1 MSRETGDAPFLPY
14 GRQTLDDEDLAA
26 VREVLGSD
34 WLTTGPKVDAFE
46 EALAEIAG
54 TRHAVAVSNGTA
66 ALHAAMFALD
76 IGPADEVIVPAITF
90 AASANCVI
98 YQGGRPVF
106 ADVEADSLLID
117 PADVERKI
125 TPATRAI
132 VAVDYAGQPC
142 DYDRLEALAETHG
155 LDLVC
160 DACHALG
167 GGYHGRSVGSLGRL
181 STFSFHPVKPVTTAE
196 GGAITTDDDAL
207 AQRLRIFRNHGI
219 TTDHRQRAE
228 QGAWF
233 YEMVELGYNYRL
245 SDLHCALGLS
255 QLRKL
260 RQFTERRQALARR
273 YDEAFAERP
282 RVGTLRVADGIE
294 HAYHLYVVKLGR
306 QIRSGGG
313 SHDDRMV
320 GYALAARRNEIFSRL
335 RDAGIGV
342 NVHYVPVHLH
352 PYYREHLGTGPGL
365 CPVAEAAYERIL
377 SLPMFPSM
385 DDADVDRVVEAL
397 DQAIDRSLAEDTP

>member
-1 MSRETGDAPFLPY
+1 MSPTAGKSFLPY
-14 GRQTLDDEDLAA
+14 GRQTIDEDDLAA

-34 WLTTGPKVDAFE
+34 WLTTGPKVDEFE
-46 EALAEIAG
+46 NALAEVAG
-54 TRHAVAVSNGTA
+54 ARHAVAVSNGTA
-66 ALHAAMFALD
+66 ALHAAIFALG
-76 IGPADEVIVPAITF
+76 IGPGDEVIVPAITF
-90 AASANCVI
+90 AASANCVL
-98 YQGGRPVF
+98 YQGGKPVF
-106 ADVEADSLLID
+106 ADVDGASLLVD
-117 PADVERKI
+117 PDDVARKI

-142 DYDRLEALAETHG
+142 DYDRLETLAAEHG
-155 LDLVC
+155 LDLIC

-167 GGYHGRSVGSLGRL
+167 GRYRGRPIGSIGRL

-207 AQRLRIFRNHGI
+207 ARRLRIFRNHGI

-228 QGAWF
+228 QGGWF

-245 SDLHCALGLS
+245 SDLHSALGLS

-260 RQFTERRQALARR
+260 RGFTERRQALARR
-273 YDEAFAERP
+273 YDQAFARRSTMTP
-282 RVGTLRVADGIE
+282 LTVAEGVE

-306 QIRSGGG
+306 QIAAEGED
-313 SHDDRMV
+313 HDGRLM
-320 GYALAARRNEIFSRL
+320 GTLLAARRNEIFGRL

-342 NVHYVPVHLH
+342 NVHYIPVHLH
-352 PYYREHLGTGPGL
+352 PYYREKLGTGPGL

-377 SLPMFPSM
+377 SLPLFPAM
-385 DDADVDRVVEAL
+385 DDGDVDRVVDAL
-397 DQAIDRSLAEDTP
+397 DGAVESSGA